1 MTIRKSLAYNAVLSS
16 FTLNA
21 LALNAFALSA
31 ITLSTLALST
41 QLAYAAGPNISI
53 ATSTTARDFPL
64 SASEPLVVT
73 LNKNQYTFIV
83 TGLNGDCASDSSQ
96 KIRFNTPLA
105 LNCHTQTELPFN
117 IRFSGDYAI
126 FYDNQQ
132 HTLLIKRQPTQSKK
146 QTFVRPLPKIG
157 CEVYSDM
164 PAQINVADTFADGTR
179 LKEAFSGQVATVNNG
194 VVVFNPT
201 RNTGSVMLIEQASPA
216 PQPHTAKS
224 LDWRNANIYFV
235 MVDRFNNGDSS
246 NDHSY
251 GRQHD
256 GKQEIGTFHGGD
268 LQGVINKLDYIQSLG
283 TDAIWLS
290 PIVEQVH
297 GFVGGGDK
305 GSFPFYAYHGYWSRD
320 FTKIDENFGNDNDLK
335 TLVEQ
340 AHKRGIKVMLDAVI
354 NHPGYATLA
363 DLEFDHIDVLK
374 AAAKGQDLTKWQP
387 KSGKNWHSSHELI
400 DYQSQNWSQWWGA
413 DWVRSGLPG
422 YDKPGSSDKTLTLA
436 GLPDFKTE
444 SDKFVTP
451 PQWLLDN
458 PGTHVVAKEH
468 YRVADYLVEWQT
480 DWVKRFGIDAFRVD
494 TVKHVEGD
502 VWLDLK
508 AQASEKLAQWQKE
521 NQRPQQPFWMMGEVW
536 AHSAYRSPYADEGF
550 DALINFDM
558 QKQLDRGATCFSDMR
573 KTYANYSAEIQQNP
587 GYTPV
592 SYMSSHDTELFFSRF
607 KSFEMQRNAANA
619 LLLSPGAI
627 QIYYGDEIAREIGP
641 YADDFHQGTRSDM
654 LWKLDAQ
661 REDLLEHWQTLGQFR
676 QRHPAIGGGV
686 HKDLKQSR
694 GYAFSR
700 TLDDDAV
707 IVYYSGR

>member
-1 MTIRKSLAYNAVLSS
+1 MMNKSL
-16 FTLNA
+16 TCCA
-21 LALNAFALSA
+21 LLSA
-31 ITLSTLALST
+31 MALHSPFI
-41 QLAYAAGPNISI
+41 YAGPNISI
-53 ATSTTARDFPL
+53 TTSTTARDFPL
-64 SASEPLVVT
+64 SGETPLIVS
-73 LNKNQYTFIV
+73 LNKNKYLFKV
-83 TGLNGDCASDSSQ
+83 NGLEGDCRAPDSQ

-105 LNCHTQTELPFN
+105 LNCQTQTELPLT

-126 FYDNQQ
+126 SYDEQL
-132 HTLLIKRQPTQSKK
+132 HTLSIKRQPTASKK
-146 QTFVRPLPKIG
+146 SQFVRPLPKVG
-157 CEVYSDM
+157 CETYTDM
-164 PAQINVADTFADGTR
+164 PAEINVAGTFADGTVIQ
-179 LKEAFSGQVATVNNG
+179 EALTGQTATVSDG
-194 VVVFNPT
+194 KVTLNPS
-201 RNTGSVMLIEQASPA
+201 RASGGIMLLEQAQRAHNKPS
-216 PQPHTAKS
+216 Q

-235 MVDRFNNGDSS
+235 MVDRFNNGEPS
-246 NDHSY
+246 NDNSY
-251 GRQHD
+251 GRRQD
-256 GKQEIGTFHGGD
+256 GQQEIGTFHGGD
-268 LQGVINKLDYIQSLG
+268 LRGVIDKLDYIQSLG

-305 GSFPFYAYHGYWSRD
+305 GTFPFYAYHGYWSRD
-320 FTKIDENFGNDNDLK
+320 FTKIDQNFGVDEDLK
-335 TLVEQ
+335 TLVAE
-340 AHKRGIKVMLDAVI
+340 AHKRGMKVMLDAVI

-363 DLEFDHIDVLK
+363 DLQFDHIDVLTEQGK
-374 AAAKGQDLTKWQP
+374 AQDVTQWQP
-387 KSGKNWHSSHELI
+387 KAGNNWHSSHELI
-400 DYQSQNWSQWWGA
+400 DYKSPNWSQWWGA

-422 YDKPGSSDKTLTLA
+422 YDKPGTGDKTLTLA

-468 YRVADYLVEWQT
+468 YTVADYLVEWQT

-494 TVKHVEGD
+494 TVKHVEGE

-508 AQASEKLAQWQKE
+508 AQASAKLAQWQKA
-521 NQRPQQPFWMMGEVW
+521 NQQPQQPFWMMGEVW

-558 QKQLDRGATCFSDMR
+558 QKQLDRGAVCFSDMR

-592 SYMSSHDTELFFSRF
+592 SYMSSHDTELFFARF

-627 QIYYGDEIAREIGP
+627 QIYYGDEIARDIGP

-654 LWKLDAQ
+654 LWTLDAQ
-661 REDLLEHWQTLGQFR
+661 RQALLHHWQTLGQFR

-686 HKDLKQSR
+686 HTDLKQAR

-700 TLDDDAV
+700 TLENDAV
-707 IVYYSGR
+707 IVYYSGN